1 MNALVH
7 TVGRAST
14 PVYRRQTPT
23 LLQLIGGSIWRAL
36 EAVGHRRAAR
46 ELGQLANRWAL
57 FDPALA
63 HSLRDASRSETRLA
77 DELQGGR
84 A

>member
-1 MNALVH
+1 MNAIAH
-7 TVGRAST
+7 TVGRADA

-23 LLQLIGGSIWRAL
+23 LLQAIGGSIWRAL

-46 ELGQLANRWAL
+46 ELDQLASRWAV

-63 HSLRDASRSETRLA
+63 HDLREASRSETRLA
-77 DELQGGR
+77 DTLQGGR

>member
-1 MNALVH
+1 MNAVAH
-7 TVGRAST
+7 TVGHADT
-14 PVYRRQTPT
+14 PVYRRRTPT
-23 LLQLIGGSIWRAL
+23 LLQAVGRSIWNAL

-63 HSLRDASRSETRLA
+63 DGLREASRSETRLA
-77 DELQGGR
+77 DALQGAR
-84 A
+84 S

>member
-1 MNALVH
+1 MNAFAH
-7 TVGRAST
+7 TVGHADT
-14 PVYRRQTPT
+14 PVYRRRTPT
-23 LLQLIGGSIWRAL
+23 LLQVIGRTVWRSL

-46 ELGQLANRWAL
+46 ELDQLANRWTV

-63 HSLRDASRSETRLA
+63 HDLREASRSETRLA
-77 DELQGGR
+77 DRLMGGR

>member
-1 MNALVH
+1 MNALAH
-7 TVGRAST
+7 TVGHADT
-14 PVYRRQTPT
+14 PSYRRHTPT
-23 LLQLIGGSIWRAL
+23 LLQAIGRSIWRAL

-46 ELGQLANRWAL
+46 ELSQLANRWTV

-63 HSLRDASRSETRLA
+63 HNLREASRSETRLA

>member
-7 TVGRAST
+7 TVGRADT
-14 PVYRRQTPT
+14 PVYRRLTPT
-23 LLQLIGGSIWRAL
+23 LLQAIGGSIWRAL

-46 ELGQLANRWAL
+46 ELDQLASRWAV
-57 FDPALA
+57 FDPALSQ
-63 HSLRDASRSETRLA
+63 SLRDASCSETRLA
-77 DELQGGR
+77 DALQGGR